1 MAASTT
7 TTLDDLFA
15 NIIQEARFTA
25 SEHSLLRNLVTNY
38 DVSAQDG
45 LTVQVPKYASVT
57 AAGLTEGTDMSDTAI
72 STSGVTMTCTESGV
86 QAFLTDLAAKS
97 ASGDV
102 AGELGQ
108 VLGDAVSTKMDTDI
122 IGLFAG
128 LTTNTLGAAG
138 QEITAADIF
147 KASAMLRNQKV
158 MGQKV
163 AVLHPYQAYQ
173 LKANLTNTFANPNG
187 GDAQNMAMGTGY
199 VGQLGDV
206 LIYESANITVDGT
219 DDAIGCVFV
228 PSAFGLA
235 VKWDVT
241 IEPERDGSRR
251 GWELNATAAY
261 AVGELEDAYAVKMTF
276 DAAL

>member
-38 DVSAQDG
+38 DVSAQEG

-86 QAFLTDLAAKS
+86 QAFLTDLASKS

-102 AGELGQ
+102 AGEMGR
-108 VLGDAVSTKMDTDI
+108 VLGDAVSTKMDTDL
-122 IGLFAG
+122 IGLFASVA
-128 LTTNTLGAAG
+128 TNTLGAAG

-187 GDAQNMAMGTGY
+187 GDAQNAAMRTGY

-206 LIYESANITVDGT
+206 LIYESANIAVDGAN
-219 DDAIGCVFV
+219 DAIGCVFV
-228 PSAFGLA
+228 PEAFGLA
-235 VKWDVT
+235 IKWDVT